1 MTDKKRFKIQFKKY
15 LVRCVACALEP
26 TVFNKQVFV
35 LVGEGQNTGK
45 STFCRWLCPT
55 ELNDYFTEY
64 VSQDKDGLIALSSN
78 FLINLDELATLS
90 KVEINALKSF
100 ISKDKIS
107 VRLPYAKRST
117 TQPRR
122 ANFIG
127 STNNDEFLVDETGN
141 VRWQCFEVAGIINFA
156 YMKDININDIWRQAY
171 TLYKSGF
178 QYQLTAEELKENEKA
193 NSKHLISSSE
203 IELIDKY
210 FQSASRNEGE
220 FKTATDIL
228 DFLALRHP
236 AIKLNDRKI
245 GKAMKILGFEKISNY
260 TAEKKHSVK
269 GYFVIAKT

>member
-1 MTDKKRFKIQFKKY
+1 
-15 LVRCVACALEP
+15 
-26 TVFNKQVFV
+26 
-35 LVGEGQNTGK
+35 
-45 STFCRWLCPT
+45 
-55 ELNDYFTEY
+55 
-64 VSQDKDGLIALSSN
+64 
-78 FLINLDELATLS
+78 
-90 KVEINALKSF
+90 
-100 ISKDKIS
+100 
-107 VRLPYAKRST
+107 
-117 TQPRR
+117 
-122 ANFIG
+122 
-127 STNNDEFLVDETGN
+127 
-141 VRWQCFEVAGIINFA
+141 
-156 YMKDININDIWRQAY
+156 MKDININDIWRQAY